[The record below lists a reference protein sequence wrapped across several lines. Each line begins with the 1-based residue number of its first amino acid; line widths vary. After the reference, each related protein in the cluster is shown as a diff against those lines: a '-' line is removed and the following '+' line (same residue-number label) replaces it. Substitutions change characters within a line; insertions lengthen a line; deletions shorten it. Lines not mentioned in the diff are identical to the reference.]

1 MLTINQGLQH
11 LRYWSAIAPL
21 LFIPCNPVLAQITP
35 DSTLGTEQSSILQNG
50 VVIDGV
56 TADLIQDGA
65 SRGSALFH
73 SFLEFN
79 INEGQRVYFA
89 NPDGIEAIFS
99 RVTGTDPSD
108 ILGTLGVNGA
118 ADLIFINPNGILFG
132 ENAQLDIRG
141 SFIGST
147 ANGVVFENGT
157 TFSATNPEAP
167 PLLTINVTPGLQYG
181 SNHPGRTITNSGN
194 LAVGQDLTLASA
206 GNLDLQGQ
214 LQSGGNLTLF
224 ARDTVKI
231 RDSVANPFIAA
242 SIGQLLVQGNQ
253 SVDIF
258 ALNHPD
264 SGLFSGGDMILR
276 SANTVAGDA
285 HYWSGGNFQI
295 EQLDG
300 SLGNLLSP
308 DDPIIRSRGDVR
320 FNGYSGSSLHILA
333 GGQVRIGQVTIMRR
347 EFGRA
352 GNDYIDEDV
361 TLSDGQVVHI
371 NGRERPT
378 FDVRAGVDPDVIGK
392 KGVTGLTLVI
402 DTFSNLL
409 PFSYPDLK
417 DTVTN
422 ADIRIRSISIE
433 QPNGQVLLT
442 NQYEPNT
449 ELSGNI
455 QVNKIRVDDNNGAFL
470 IGFNGDGG
478 DVFFDS
484 RGDINIANAGEIVTD
499 SATGDAGDIT
509 MLARNSISLSD
520 EVEVRSITNGSGKGG
535 DIKIQAGSLSL
546 TNNAQLGTA
555 TFGTGNAG
563 DVNINVT
570 NTVSLTNSAI
580 LSTVEAGAVANGGDI
595 EIEAGSVQLKNR
607 AFLWTS
613 SRGEGNAGNVS
624 VEVDDSVELI
634 DNSVVLT
641 AVYPEG
647 VGDAGDVDI
656 KSRTLS
662 LTSGSGIFTNSN
674 SGNSSASTAG
684 SIQIN
689 AEESVTL
696 SGVSSIYGYSSG
708 LYAGTSG
715 SSNASAGEIEV
726 TTGAFRLTDGAV
738 IDNSTSNSSD
748 GGTIGINADTL
759 ELTGGGQVLAV
770 TRGSGKA
777 GTIDLNVTDNIAISG
792 SDSTYFN
799 RLLQFGPDIVVNEPS
814 ARDLT
819 DTTIVAPSGLFAGGS
834 VTGESLRGNGGT
846 ISINDTKQ
854 LTVSN
859 DGQISTAAFGTADA
873 GNISISNTGSINVSD
888 GGRILTAWFGTGNIG
903 TSSDGGAG
911 GELFIDTESLTIQ
924 DQSQVFSGTAGAG
937 TGGNLTVKA
946 EDSVEVFSRSLLST
960 DTISSGDAGN
970 LTIETRNLTVG
981 DSSGVSSAT
990 QGAGQGGI
998 LSVDATDSVTVDNQ
1012 STITTY
1018 SAGTGDAGHL
1028 DINTDKLEIQDG
1040 SVISSNT
1047 FSSGDAGNLTITA
1060 DNSVNL
1066 NNQSRLE
1073 AQTSGSGNGG
1083 NLRVDTGSLNVEN
1096 QSKVSTSTLGG
1107 GRGGNLSIDAVDAV
1121 NIDSE
1126 STIAAFSTDINT
1138 GAAGN
1143 LSVETGQLSI
1153 QNDSAILSST
1163 LSANDAGNLIIKA
1176 TDSIELDNRSFIS
1189 SATLA
1194 SGNAGELTIETKDL
1208 NLRDTSIISSSTT
1221 GSGEGG
1227 NLRVQASDSVNLTNQ
1242 SAILTASGFM
1252 DVNNPDQVMASA
1264 GNTGK
1269 AGDLSIET
1277 QNLSIRDRSLVST
1290 TTISTNEAG
1299 DAGDLTVQATDS
1311 VEVIN
1316 GSRLLADTLEH
1327 SRGDGGNLTVKTG
1340 TFSIRDNSEVRA
1352 STALF
1357 SHGQAGTINVEAA
1370 DSVEIS
1376 GSSALFTLTG
1386 GSGRA
1391 GDMIVNTGKVIATD
1405 GGRIEAGTF
1414 GIAPGGNLT
1423 VNASESI
1430 ALRGSSLNGSFRSG
1444 LSAFS
1449 LTLGNARSGNV
1460 TVNTEDFT
1468 IDDGA
1473 EVTVTSLKGQAGNA
1487 DITAN
1492 LLWLNQGYVTAETR
1506 LGEGEGGANIF
1517 LQLDEDLI
1525 LRNESLIS
1533 ATAFEEANGG
1543 NITFNTRFVIAL
1555 PPEGSEGSDIIANAF
1570 LGDGGRVNVTAQYLF
1585 DIDFRDRRTPL
1596 NDITASSEFG
1606 EPGVVTIETPGID
1619 PNAGLVQLPPPASP
1633 PDFVNFCQG
1642 RSDQTPSHFIIS
1654 GRGGVPPTIS
1664 QVTGTDN
1671 VWEDLRPLTPNRD
1684 SRPAKIEPVTQRR
1697 STPIIEAQGFLKLP
1711 DGTVVLT
1718 AEAPNVTPN
1727 PGWQNPIH
1735 CQSAIE

>member
-1 MLTINQGLQH
+1 MMTINQSLQR
-11 LRYWSAIAPL
+11 LIQGSAIASF
-21 LFIPCNPVLAQITP
+21 LFIPCNPILAQITP
-35 DSTLGTEQSSILQNG
+35 DSTLGAEGSSILPNG

-167 PLLTINVTPGLQYG
+167 PLLTINLTPGLQYG

-214 LQSGGNLTLF
+214 LQAGGNLTLF
-224 ARDTVKI
+224 ATDTVKM

-242 SIGQLLVQGNQ
+242 AMGQLLVQGNQ

-264 SGLFSGGDMILR
+264 SGLFSGGDMTLR

-320 FNGYSGSSLHILA
+320 FNGYQGASLHILA
-333 GGQVRIGQVTIMRR
+333 GGQVRIGQVTITRR

-378 FDVRAGVDPDVIGK
+378 FDVRAGVDPNVIGK
-392 KGVTGLTLVI
+392 KGVTGLIPVI
-402 DTFSNLL
+402 DTFFNLV
-409 PFSYPDLK
+409 PFAYPDIK

-449 ELSGNI
+449 EISGNI
-455 QVNKIRVDDNNGAFL
+455 QVNEIRVDDNNGAFPS
-470 IGFNGDGG
+470 FKGDGG

-484 RGDINIANAGEIVTD
+484 RGDITISNAGEIGTN

-509 MLARNSISLSD
+509 MLAQNSISLSD
-520 EVEVRSITNGSGKGG
+520 EANIQSVTNGSGKGG
-535 DIKIQAGSLSL
+535 DITIQAWSLSMM
-546 TNNAQLGTA
+546 NNVQLATA
-555 TFGTGNAG
+555 TFGTGDAG
-563 DVNINVT
+563 NVNINVT
-570 NTVSLTNSAI
+570 NTFSIRDSAI
-580 LSTVEAGAVANGGDI
+580 LSTVGSGAVANAGDI

-613 SRGEGNAGNVS
+613 SWGEGNAGNVS
-624 VEVDDSVELI
+624 VEADDSVEI
-634 DNSVVLT
+634 VDNSVILT
-641 AVYPEG
+641 GVYPEG
-647 VGDAGDVDI
+647 MGNAGDVDI

-674 SGNSSASTAG
+674 SDNSSAGTAG

-696 SGVSSIYGYSSG
+696 SGVSSVYGYSSG
-708 LYAGTSG
+708 LYAG
-715 SSNASAGEIEV
+715 NADNFDAPVGEIEV
-726 TTGAFRLTDGAV
+726 TTGTFRITDGAV
-738 IDNSTSNSSD
+738 IDNSTYNSSD
-748 GGTIGINADTL
+748 GATVTINSDTL

-777 GTIDLNVTDNIAISG
+777 GTIDLNVTDNVTISG
-792 SDSTYFN
+792 NDSTYFN
-799 RLLQFGPDIVVNEPS
+799 RLLQFGPDVVTNEPS

-819 DTTIVAPSGLFAGGS
+819 DTTIVAPSGLFAGSS
-834 VTGESLRGNGGT
+834 VLGVGLTGNGGT
-846 ISINDTKQ
+846 ISINDTKK

-873 GNISISNTGSINVSD
+873 GNIFISNTGSINVSD
-888 GGRILTAWFGTGNIG
+888 GGRILTAGFGTGNIE

-911 GELFIDTESLTIQ
+911 GELFIDTESLSIR
-924 DQSQVFSGTAGAG
+924 DQSQVFSGTGGAG
-937 TGGNLTVKA
+937 TGGNITVKA
-946 EDSVEVFSRSLLST
+946 ANSVEVINDSLLST
-960 DTISSGDAGN
+960 DTVSSGNAGN

-981 DSSGVSSAT
+981 DRAGISSST

-998 LSVDATDSVTVDNQ
+998 LSVDATDSVTLDNQ
-1012 STITTY
+1012 GAITTY
-1018 SAGTGDAGHL
+1018 SNGTGDAGHL
-1028 DINTDKLEIQDG
+1028 EINTDKLEIQNE
-1040 SVISSNT
+1040 SVISSST
-1047 FSSGDAGNLTITA
+1047 FSSGTAGNLTITA
-1060 DNSVNL
+1060 DNSINL

-1073 AQTSGSGNGG
+1073 ANTFGSGNGG
-1083 NLRVDTGSLNVEN
+1083 NLRVDTGNLNVEN
-1096 QSKVSTSTLGG
+1096 QSKVSSSTLGS

-1126 STIAAFSTDINT
+1126 STIATFSTDINT

-1153 QNDSAILSST
+1153 QNESAILTST
-1163 LSANDAGNLIIKA
+1163 LSANDAGDLTIKA
-1176 TDSIELDNRSFIS
+1176 TDSIELANRSFVS
-1189 SATLA
+1189 SGTVA
-1194 SGNAGELTIETKDL
+1194 SGNAGDLTIETKDL
-1208 NLRDTSIISSSTT
+1208 NLRDTAIVSSSTT

-1227 NLRVQASDSVNLTNQ
+1227 NLRVQASDSVNLTNF
-1242 SAILTASGFM
+1242 SAIITASGFM

-1264 GNTGK
+1264 GDTGK

-1277 QNLSIRDRSLVST
+1277 QTLSIRDRSLVST

-1357 SHGQAGTINVEAA
+1357 SRGQAGTINVDAA

-1391 GDMIVNTGKVIATD
+1391 GDMIVNTGKVVATD

-1430 ALRGSSLNGSFRSG
+1430 ALRGSSLNGFRSG

-1449 LTLGNARSGNV
+1449 LTLGNARSGNL
-1460 TVNTEDFT
+1460 TVNTGDFT
-1468 IDDGA
+1468 INDGA
-1473 EVTVTSLKGQAGNA
+1473 EVTVTSLKGQAGNV

-1492 LLWLNQGYVTAETR
+1492 SLWLNQGYVTAETR

-1543 NITFNTRFVIAL
+1543 NITLNTRFVIGL
-1555 PPEGSEGSDIIANAF
+1555 PPEGPEGSDIIANAF
-1570 LGDGGRVNVTAQYLF
+1570 FGDGGRVNVTAQYLF

-1606 EPGVVTIETPGID
+1606 EQGVVTIETPGID

-1633 PDFVNFCQG
+1633 PEFVNFCQG

-1664 QVTGTDN
+1664 QVTGTYN
-1671 VWEDLRPLTPNRD
+1671 VWEDLRPLTPSSDN
-1684 SRPAKIEPVTQRR
+1684 SPAKIEPVSQRSSR
-1697 STPIIEAQGFLKLP
+1697 TIIEAQGWIKLP
-1711 DGTVVLT
+1711 DGTIVLT
-1718 AEAPNVTPN
+1718 AQAPNVTPN
-1727 PGWQNPIH
+1727 TGWQNPLH
-1735 CQSAIE
+1735 CQSAVE

>member
-1 MLTINQGLQH
+1 MMTINQSLQR
-11 LRYWSAIAPL
+11 LIYGSAIAPF

-35 DSTLGTEQSSILQNG
+35 DSTLGAEGSSILPNG

-118 ADLIFINPNGILFG
+118 ADLFLINPNGILFG

-167 PLLTINVTPGLQYG
+167 PLLTINLTPGLQYG
-181 SNHPGRTITNSGN
+181 SNHPGRTISNSGN

-224 ARDTVKI
+224 ATDTVKM

-242 SIGQLLVQGNQ
+242 AIGQLLVQGNQ
-253 SVDIF
+253 SIDIF

-320 FNGYSGSSLHILA
+320 FNGYQGASLHILA
-333 GGQVRIGQVTIMRR
+333 GGQVRIGQVTITRR

-378 FDVRAGVDPDVIGK
+378 FDVRAGVDPNVIGK
-392 KGVTGLTLVI
+392 KGVTGLIPVI
-402 DTFSNLL
+402 DTFFNLV
-409 PFSYPDLK
+409 PFAYPDIK

-455 QVNKIRVDDNNGAFL
+455 QVNEIRVDDNNGAFPS
-470 IGFNGDGG
+470 FKGDGG

-484 RGDINIANAGEIVTD
+484 RGDITISNAGEIGTN

-509 MLARNSISLSD
+509 MLAQNSISLSD
-520 EVEVRSITNGSGKGG
+520 EANIQSVTNGSGKGG
-535 DIKIQAGSLSL
+535 DITIQAWSLSMM
-546 TNNAQLGTA
+546 NNVQLATA
-555 TFGTGNAG
+555 TFGTGDAG
-563 DVNINVT
+563 NVNINVT
-570 NTVSLTNSAI
+570 NTFSIRDSAI
-580 LSTVEAGAVANGGDI
+580 LSTVGSGAVANAGDI

-613 SRGEGNAGNVS
+613 SWGEGNAGNVS
-624 VEVDDSVELI
+624 VEADDSVEI
-634 DNSVVLT
+634 VDNSVILT
-641 AVYPEG
+641 GVYPEG
-647 VGDAGDVDI
+647 MGNAGDVDI

-674 SGNSSASTAG
+674 SDNSSAGTAG

-696 SGVSSIYGYSSG
+696 SGVSSVYGYSSG
-708 LYAGTSG
+708 LYAG
-715 SSNASAGEIEV
+715 NADNFDAPVGEIEV
-726 TTGAFRLTDGAV
+726 TTGTFRITDGAV
-738 IDNSTSNSSD
+738 IDNSTYNSSD
-748 GGTIGINADTL
+748 GATVTINSDTL

-777 GTIDLNVTDNIAISG
+777 GTIDLNVTDNVTISG
-792 SDSTYFN
+792 SDSNYFN
-799 RLLQFGPDIVVNEPS
+799 RLLQFGFDVVTNEPS

-834 VTGESLRGNGGT
+834 VLGEGLTGNGGT
-846 ISINDTKQ
+846 ISINDTKH

-873 GNISISNTGSINVSD
+873 GNISISNTSSINVSD
-888 GGRILTAWFGTGNIG
+888 GGKIFTAAFGTGVMGN
-903 TSSDGGAG
+903 SASGGAG
-911 GELFIDTESLTIQ
+911 GELLIDTESLSIR
-924 DQSQVFSGTAGAG
+924 DESQVFSGTAGAG
-937 TGGNLTVKA
+937 TGGNITIKA
-946 EDSVEVFSRSLLST
+946 ANSVEVNNNSLLST
-960 DTISSGDAGN
+960 DTVSSGNAGN

-981 DSSGVSSAT
+981 DRAGISSST

-998 LSVDATDSVTVDNQ
+998 LSVDATDSVTLDNQ
-1012 STITTY
+1012 GAITTY
-1018 SAGTGDAGHL
+1018 STGTGDAGHL
-1028 DINTDKLEIQDG
+1028 EINTDKLEVQNA

-1047 FSSGDAGNLTITA
+1047 FSSGTAGNLTITA
-1060 DNSVNL
+1060 DNSINL
-1066 NNQSRLE
+1066 NNRSRLE
-1073 AQTSGSGNGG
+1073 AETSGSGNGG
-1083 NLRVDTGSLNVEN
+1083 NLAINTSRFMIQDDST
-1096 QSKVSTSTLGG
+1096 VSTLTLGN
-1107 GRGGNLSIDAVDAV
+1107 GR
-1121 NIDSE
+1121 
-1126 STIAAFSTDINT
+1126 
-1138 GAAGN
+1138 AGN
-1143 LSVETGQLSI
+1143 LSVETEQLSM
-1153 QNDSAILSST
+1153 QNESAILTST
-1163 LSANDAGNLIIKA
+1163 LSANDAGDLTIKA
-1176 TDSIELDNRSFIS
+1176 TDSIELANRSFVS
-1189 SATLA
+1189 SGTVA
-1194 SGNAGELTIETKDL
+1194 SGNAGDLTIETKDL
-1208 NLRDTSIISSSTT
+1208 NLRDTAIVSSSTT

-1227 NLRVQASDSVNLTNQ
+1227 NLRVQASDSVNLTNF
-1242 SAILTASGFM
+1242 SAIITASGFM

-1264 GNTGK
+1264 GDTGK

-1277 QNLSIRDRSLVST
+1277 QTLSIRDRSLVST

-1327 SRGDGGNLTVKTG
+1327 SSGDGGNLTVKTG
-1340 TFSIRDNSEVRA
+1340 KFSIRDNSEVRA

-1357 SHGQAGTINVEAA
+1357 SRGQAGTINVDAA

-1405 GGRIEAGTF
+1405 GGRIEAGTL

-1430 ALRGSSLNGSFRSG
+1430 ALSGSSLNGTFRSG

-1449 LTLGNARSGNV
+1449 LTLGNARSGNL
-1460 TVNTEDFT
+1460 TVNTGDFT

-1543 NITFNTRFVIAL
+1543 NITLNTRFVIAL
-1555 PPEGSEGSDIIANAF
+1555 PPEGPEGSDIIANAF
-1570 LGDGGRVNVTAQYLF
+1570 FGDGGRVNVTAQYLF

-1606 EPGVVTIETPGID
+1606 EQGVVTIETPGID

-1633 PDFVNFCQG
+1633 PEFVNFCQG

-1664 QVTGTDN
+1664 QVTGTYN
-1671 VWEDLRPLTPNRD
+1671 VWEDLRPLTPSSDN
-1684 SRPAKIEPVTQRR
+1684 SPAKIEPVTQRS
-1697 STPIIEAQGFLKLP
+1697 STPIIEAQGWIKLP
-1711 DGTVVLT
+1711 DGTIVLT
-1718 AEAPNVTPN
+1718 AQAPNVTPN
-1727 PGWQNPIH
+1727 TGWQNPLH
-1735 CQSAIE
+1735 CQSAVE